1 MAQTFQADNPLLKIK
16 LPLSALC
23 SIDTLNQETPIKPE
37 LAPFL
42 IGVEAQRERGASA
55 DAPQIASRYFLVF
68 PGSGF
73 LRIAVKV
80 VETAPSITQEAIL
93 KSGGIVRVKI
103 DGFQGGVFA
112 DDNGGARAYFKA
124 EHITPVQTQGQPAR

>member
-1 MAQTFQADNPLLKIK
+1 MASSFQADNPLLLLK

-23 SIDTLNQETPIKPE
+23 AIDTLNVETAIKPE
-37 LAPFL
+37 IAPFL
-42 IGVEAQRERGASA
+42 IGVEAQRERGAAA
-55 DAPQIASRYFLVF
+55 DTPQIATRYFLVF

-73 LRIAVKV
+73 MRIAVKV
-80 VETAPSITQEAIL
+80 AEPAPSITQEAIL

-103 DGFQGGVFA
+103 EGFQSGVFA

-124 EHITPVQTQGQPAR
+124 ARITPVQAPPNK

>member
-1 MAQTFQADNPLLKIK
+1 MIQTFQADNPLLRLN

-23 SIDTLNQETPIKPE
+23 SIDTLNQEATIKPE

-42 IGVEAQRERGASA
+42 IGVEAQRERGAAA
-55 DAPQIASRYFLVF
+55 DAPQIATRYFLVF

-73 LRIAVKV
+73 MRIAVKV
-80 VETAPSITQEAIL
+80 AEPAPSITQEAIL

-103 DGFQGGVFA
+103 EGFQSGVFS
-112 DDNGGARAYFKA
+112 DDNGGARPYFKA
-124 EHITPVQTQGQPAR
+124 ARIVPIQTQPAR